1 MKSFMICA
9 DPPFMEGNMFCSKC
23 GKEVSSEEHF
33 CLRCGSNEKRQT
45 PLNDNIHGTPL
56 IHIDGNGWYYLVEN
70 RLRGPFSESTLRK
83 KFIDGFLNEKVFVRF
98 GTEGNWFLAADV
110 PEFKNLVKF
119 PNVLKRSSLRQFG
132 KYLLVF
138 VAVCLC
144 LYLAIA
150 TIHKKQAITVT
161 NNNELASVPQS
172 QPKIATNKNEAAFP
186 PPLQWGLTKSGVIAQ
201 TNKAR
206 QENGALPSL
215 SENVL
220 LNAIAE
226 ERLKDMFKNQYFS
239 HYPPSGENFTEL
251 AIRFGYKYNRLA
263 ENIASGEYR
272 NDEKVV
278 DGWMQSP
285 GHRTNILSSEVSE
298 IGVAVGKGYLKGN
311 ETWIGVQIFGR
322 PPDHH

>member
-1 MKSFMICA
+1 
-9 DPPFMEGNMFCSKC
+9 MEGNMFCSKC
-23 GKEVSSEEHF
+23 GKEVASEERF
-33 CLRCGSNEKRQT
+33 CLRCGFNEKRQT
-45 PLNDNIHGTPL
+45 PLNDNNQGTPL
-56 IHIDGNGWYYLVEN
+56 VLIDGNGWYYLVEN
-70 RLRGPFSESTLRK
+70 RLRGPFSERSMRK

-98 GTEGNWFLAADV
+98 GTEGNWFLATEVDG
-110 PEFKNLVKF
+110 FNDLVKS
-119 PNVLKRSSLRQFG
+119 PDTLKRSSLRHFK
-132 KYLLVF
+132 KYLF
-138 VAVCLC
+138 IFGAVCLC
-144 LYLAIA
+144 LSLAIA
-150 TIHKKQAITVT
+150 IIHKKQTIIIT
-161 NNNELASVPQS
+161 NKNDPASSPQP
-172 QPKIATNKNEAAFP
+172 QPIIVTNKNEVAFS

-215 SENVL
+215 SENIL

-239 HYPPSGENFTEL
+239 HYPPSGENFSEL
-251 AIRFGYKYNRLA
+251 AGRFGYKYNRLA
-263 ENIASGEYR
+263 ENIASGVYR

-285 GHRTNILSSEVSE
+285 GHRANILSSDVSE

-322 PPDHH
+322 SPDHH

>member
-1 MKSFMICA
+1 ML
-9 DPPFMEGNMFCSKC
+9 CSKC
-23 GKEVSSEEHF
+23 GKEVASEERF

-45 PLNDNIHGTPL
+45 PLTDNNQGTPFVL
-56 IHIDGNGWYYLVEN
+56 IDENGWYYLVEN
-70 RLRGPFSESTLRK
+70 RLRGPFSERSMRK

-98 GTEGNWFLAADV
+98 GTEGNWFLAANV
-110 PEFKNLVKF
+110 PEFKSLVKF
-119 PNVLKRSSLRQFG
+119 PNALKRSSLRQFG
-132 KYLLVF
+132 KYLLFF

-144 LYLAIA
+144 LYLVIA
-150 TIHKKQAITVT
+150 TIHKKQTITIT
-161 NNNELASVPQS
+161 NNNELASSPQS
-172 QPKIATNKNEAAFP
+172 QAKIVTNKNEDASS
-186 PPLQWGLTKSGVIAQ
+186 PPLQWGLTKNGIIAQ
-201 TNKAR
+201 TNKVR
-206 QENGALPSL
+206 QENAALPSL
-215 SENVL
+215 SENFL

-239 HYPPSGENFTEL
+239 HYPPSGETFTEL

-285 GHRTNILSSEVSE
+285 GHRTNILSSDVSE

-311 ETWIGVQIFGR
+311 ETWIGVQIFGH

>member
-1 MKSFMICA
+1 
-9 DPPFMEGNMFCSKC
+9 MFCSKC
-23 GKEVSSEEHF
+23 GKEVASEERF

-45 PLNDNIHGTPL
+45 PLNDNNQGTPFVL
-56 IHIDGNGWYYLVEN
+56 IDENGWYYLVEN
-70 RLRGPFSESTLRK
+70 RLRGPFSESSMRK

-110 PEFKNLVKF
+110 LEFKSLVKF
-119 PNVLKRSSLRQFG
+119 PKALKRSSLRQFG
-132 KYLLVF
+132 EYLLVF

-144 LYLAIA
+144 LYLVIA
-150 TIHKKQAITVT
+150 TIHKKQTITIT
-161 NNNELASVPQS
+161 NNNELASVPQR
-172 QPKIATNKNEAAFP
+172 QTKIVTNKNEVASS
-186 PPLQWGLTKSGVIAQ
+186 PPLQWGLTKNGVIAQ

-206 QENGALPSL
+206 QEKGALPSL
-215 SENVL
+215 SENFL

-239 HYPPSGENFTEL
+239 HYPPSGENFSEL
-251 AIRFGYKYNRLA
+251 AIRFGYKYNRIA

-278 DGWMQSP
+278 AAWMQSP
-285 GHRTNILSSEVSE
+285 GHRANILSSDVSE

-311 ETWIGVQIFGR
+311 ETWIGVQIFGH
-322 PPDHH
+322 PPDHY

>member
-1 MKSFMICA
+1 
-9 DPPFMEGNMFCSKC
+9 MEGNMYCSKC
-23 GKEVSSEEHF
+23 GKEVASEERF
-33 CLRCGSNEKRQT
+33 CLRCGSHEKQQT
-45 PLNDNIHGTPL
+45 PLKNKNDKTQDTPL
-56 IHIDGNGWYYLVEN
+56 ILIDGNGWYYLVEN
-70 RLRGPFSESTLRK
+70 RLRGPFSERSMRK

-98 GTEGNWFLAADV
+98 GTEGEWFLATDV
-110 PEFKNLVKF
+110 PEFKSLVKF
-119 PNVLKRSSLRQFG
+119 PNALKRSSLRQFG
-132 KYLLVF
+132 EYLLII

-144 LYLAIA
+144 LYLVIA
-150 TIHKKQAITVT
+150 TIHKKQTITIT
-161 NNNELASVPQS
+161 NNNEVASS
-172 QPKIATNKNEAAFP
+172 
-186 PPLQWGLTKSGVIAQ
+186 PPLQWGLTKNGIIAQ

-215 SENVL
+215 SENFL

-239 HYPPSGENFTEL
+239 HYPPSGENFMEL

-263 ENIASGEYR
+263 ENIISGEYR

-285 GHRTNILSSEVSE
+285 GHRANILSSEVNE
-298 IGVAVGKGYLKGN
+298 MGVAVGKGYLKGN
-311 ETWIGVQIFGR
+311 ETWIGVQIFGH